1 MGQRAGAL
9 EGVAVMANAFW
20 RGKRVLVTGHTGFKG
35 AWAALWLERAGA
47 HVTGFALAPPEDRPS
62 LYASAA
68 PWPRLNTVI
77 ADLRDADA
85 VRRVVEACDP
95 EIVIHMAAQALVRR
109 SYRDPVETFGTNVM
123 GTVNLLA
130 ALAHRPSLRTI
141 LVVTS
146 DKVYANDGTGRP
158 FREDDPL
165 GGDDPYSASK
175 AATELVAR
183 SWRASYFG
191 GAGSPALAVARG
203 GNVIG
208 GGDWGEDRLIPDI
221 IRNGIQGQPAVLRY
235 PEATRPWQHVLDVL
249 SGYLAYAERL
259 MLKPGETPTSLNFGP
274 SRDEPTIC
282 VREIAERVQ
291 AELGWSHGWIAETGN
306 AFPEK
311 TLLTLD
317 ASLAAKTLS
326 WRPKLGISEAL
337 AWTVRWHQAH
347 AAGQKM
353 RDVSLADIAA
363 YEALP
368 CAAKN
373 RMAAE

>member
-1 MGQRAGAL
+1 MTAG
-9 EGVAVMANAFW
+9 AFW
-20 RGKRVLVTGHTGFKG
+20 RGKRVLLTGHTGFKG

-47 HVTGFALAPPEDRPS
+47 QVTGLALAPPEDRPS
-62 LYASAA
+62 LFACVA
-68 PWPRLNTVI
+68 PWPHMYSVI
-77 ADLRDADA
+77 TDLRDASA
-85 VRRVVEACDP
+85 VRSAVEACDP

-130 ALAHRPSLRTI
+130 ALANRPALRTV

-146 DKVYANDGTGRP
+146 DKVYANDGSGRA
-158 FREDDPL
+158 FREDDAL

-175 AATELVAR
+175 AAAEFVVR
-183 SWRASYFG
+183 SWRASFLR
-191 GAGSPALAVARG
+191 APGSPALAVARG

-208 GGDWGEDRLIPDI
+208 GGDWGEERLIPDV

-249 SGYLAYAERL
+249 NGYFGYAERL
-259 MLKPGETPTSLNFGP
+259 TVAPDATPTSLNFGP
-274 SRDEPTIC
+274 GADEPAIC

-291 AELGWSHGWIAETGN
+291 AELGWSHGWVAESDVP
-306 AFPEK
+306 FPEK

-317 ASLAAKTLS
+317 ASLAANTLS
-326 WRPKLGISEAL
+326 WRNKLGISDAL
-337 AWTVRWHQAH
+337 AWTVRWHRAH
-347 AAGQKM
+347 ASGQNM

-363 YEALP
+363 YESLA
-368 CAAKN
+368 ASAKN
-373 RMAAE
+373 RRMAAE